1 MDARQPLET
10 SLFTWSRV
18 LYIVLIASTFYIVK
32 KAVALF
38 QFARHARA
46 KYDDIPHLPRH
57 PVWGNLVNGGSRI
70 DGSLN
75 RHPDLA
81 FEPMW
86 EEMSRPQAFFLDFT
100 PVDRV
105 NLVVCD
111 PEPAEA
117 LVQPSN
123 EYKYSVPKSDTYQVE
138 RCLIGAESIIQ
149 AEGETW
155 KHLRRRFN
163 PGFQPK
169 YLLTLAPVVV
179 AQTRTFIERL
189 KAAAATGE
197 TIELGTYTQD
207 LTTDIITQLA
217 VEKDLHAQTTPAG
230 HGEKGPLGVF
240 KASRILPS
248 LVLQTGR
255 GISSVI
261 PSPLRAAKEY
271 FYEYIYDRN
280 VSGWVKEQSQ
290 AMLSPTWAVERKSE
304 TERSISQLAMLDMEP
319 NKALITNT
327 MHQVKSFIFAG
338 KTALSFLH
346 CHHETPCNSQPSFQ
360 IIL

>member
-1 MDARQPLET
+1 MEARQPLET
-10 SLFTWSRV
+10 SLFTWPRV
-18 LYIVLIASTFYIVK
+18 LYIVLVASTFYIVRR
-32 KAVALF
+32 AIALF
-38 QFARHARA
+38 RFAWHARS
-46 KYDDIPHLPRH
+46 KYDDIPHLPRDKI
-57 PVWGNLVNGGSRI
+57 WGNLINGGSRI

-86 EEMSRPQAFFLDFT
+86 EELGRPQAFFLDFA

-117 LVQPSN
+117 LVQASN

-138 RCLIGAESIIQ
+138 RCLIGSESIIQ

-261 PSPLRAAKEY
+261 PSPIRAAKEY

-280 VSGWVKEQSQ
+280 VTGWVKEQSH
-290 AMLSPTWAVERKSE
+290 AMLSPTWAVERKGE
-304 TERSISQLAMLDMEP
+304 TDRSISQLAMLGMEP

-338 KTALSFLH
+338 KVTQFTYYYHLNPPPSLHPPAL
-346 CHHETPCNSQPSFQ
+346 
-360 IIL
+360 